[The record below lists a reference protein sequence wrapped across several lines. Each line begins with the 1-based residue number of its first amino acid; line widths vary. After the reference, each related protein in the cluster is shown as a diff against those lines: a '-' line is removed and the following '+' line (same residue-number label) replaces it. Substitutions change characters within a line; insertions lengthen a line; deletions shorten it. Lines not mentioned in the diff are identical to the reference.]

1 MLYRLFG
8 KLGWSVSAVGLG
20 TWNIGNQWGA
30 VDDATAWA
38 TVRAAFDCGVN
49 LFDVA
54 EPFGDPNGLSTAAGR
69 S

>member
-1 MLYRLFG
+1 MLYRPFG

-38 TVRAAFDCGVN
+38 TVRAAFDSGVN

-54 EPFGDPNGLSTAAGR
+54 ESFGKSQRPLDGSR
-69 S
+69 